1 MYWSTVNKEV
11 WGKEANMEVGL
22 GKSVNKEEA
31 RGTVYLARKY
41 S

>member
-1 MYWSTVNKEV
+1 MHGSTVNKEV
-11 WGKEANMEVGL
+11 WGKAASMEVGF
-22 GKSVNKEEA
+22 GKSVNKEEV